1 MQTHTHTRSLTNT
14 HTHIHTLERIRL
26 QFAAMQGM
34 VATCLGLGSAT
45 SHGVSG
51 VISEV
56 MGVNVTMYFL
66 ALLSMIPLV
75 LLIGVTDR
83 RTSQGMYVRV
93 IHDDD
98 LREKLVDPKAKPV
111 AAYNTAFGA
120 DDDSET
126 KVSTV

>member
-1 MQTHTHTRSLTNT
+1 
-14 HTHIHTLERIRL
+14 
-26 QFAAMQGM
+26 MQGM

-45 SHGVSG
+45 SHGIAG
-51 VISEV
+51 LISEV

-66 ALLSMIPLV
+66 ALLTIIPLV

-98 LREKLVDPKAKPV
+98 AREKLVNPKSKPV
-111 AAYNTAFGA
+111 VA
-120 DDDSET
+120 
-126 KVSTV
+126 